1 MNGAGSVH
9 LLRIFMKVFL
19 SVYLLLA
26 SFWSVEAQNLIP
38 NGSFED
44 LDSTCMASLPHPD
57 KLQPYDIGLIECIL
71 PWGEYSRTHL
81 LFRHPDGIHGGVAAA
96 SLQLKDLSKPES
108 HSYVIAPLCSSLVKG
123 AQYRVAF
130 FYRISSDA
138 VYTCNS
144 LSVNFDAKPL
154 EFNNYKAIYSN
165 PVYTIPGFIAD
176 TGWQKAEFV
185 YTANG
190 HEQVIMLGNFATD
203 KNTIIKRLR
212 KGTATTYVRCMVDD
226 VSVTRMGYA
235 DSCLPQQL
243 TKEKYKFGLVID
255 TSKVY
260 ILDQIQFEFNSAEL
274 LAAGKNQL
282 EAVASQLENDSLL
295 KATITG
301 HTDSTGSM
309 AYNKQLSSERA
320 YAVRQALIDL
330 GVSAARLKAVG
341 MGMEQPVTHNQT
353 EAARRLNRRVEIVYY

>member
-1 MNGAGSVH
+1 MKH
-9 LLRIFMKVFL
+9 LLLLFFWFL
-19 SVYLLLA
+19 MPTSIL
-26 SFWSVEAQNLIP
+26 AQNLVL
-38 NGSFED
+38 NGGFED

-57 KLQPYDIGLIECIL
+57 KLQSFDINLIECIL

-108 HSYVIAPLCSSLVKG
+108 HSYVIAPLCNSLVKG

-130 FYRISSDA
+130 FYRVSSDA
-138 VYTCNS
+138 AYTCNT
-144 LSVNFDAKPL
+144 LSVNFDTKPL
-154 EFNNYKAIYSN
+154 EFNNYMAIYSN

-203 KNTIIKRLR
+203 KNTTIKRLR

-226 VSVTRMGYA
+226 VSVRRIGYA
-235 DSCLPQQL
+235 DSCLPQQVS
-243 TKEKYKFGLVID
+243 KEKYKLGLVID
-255 TSKVY
+255 TAKVY

-282 EAVASQLENDSLL
+282 EAVALQMESNTHL

-301 HTDSTGSM
+301 HTDSTGSV
-309 AYNKQLSSERA
+309 AYNKQLSTERA

-330 GVSAARLKAVG
+330 GISAARLKAVG
-341 MGMEQPVTHNQT
+341 MGMEQPVTDNQT